1 MRILLCLI
9 LSAWSVAAATTNS
22 ITQHGIT
29 WYFDDTVTYGTFA
42 NGDYWVVGPVTITNI
57 NPACVTTNGITVN
70 GAQVD
75 PIGHATQTLAMSAQG
90 YDSRMYQGN
99 LGTNYSESLNVA
111 NDLPLT
117 LDGPNSLISV
127 ISRPAQSAY
136 SQLDTAAV
144 LTVLTNAITDGGA
157 YFRPPYCGVG
167 FKPLFSTNDI
177 NWSLLRTLAVVTNTP
192 TFNSVETNFIR
203 VWLEQNTGSANQSMH
218 PLNNQLNYSAYNARN
233 TQAGLLLLHL
243 NYTIAQKKDLCIR
256 LIQLGIDNY
265 GVARSGGVFIDLEGL
280 NTGCKAP
287 VVFAATMLNDA
298 DMKGWANG
306 TTNLIFSD
314 DRQIWYVTASDTNR
328 SLSSKNGQAPEQY
341 LAGDIGTAEWGGQHL
356 NYPQFDGRQ
365 WDRIYR
371 SIAGVSLVGAALAMQ
386 LTEGSETIWNY
397 PPFFDYYDRFYDVE
411 ESYDFTYDA
420 SHVISLFIR
429 GMWENY
435 RTLGDLYTPTIVTNN
450 ASGARVMGFR
460 GLGMSVLPIPS
471 VNTTADLWQAFEFTD
486 PTVANLDA
494 NDNTSTGTWLTNDNT
509 VLMSIS
515 TSGERALTGT
525 INGSSDTGH
534 TRGLRKSHTA
544 NDTANVQ
551 FDLGG
556 SAVGTISAGTWWKF
570 VGPTPGASKCILLF
584 AYSGGT
590 VAEVVMNITTKTV
603 GFSGGSNNGV
613 ALVTDTWYWITAKIV
628 KNSTSYISVYDT
640 TGTLVGTEVAG
651 TAANQDTRFISLGRG
666 LNETAD
672 NSILVYWDDL
682 VLDWTDA
689 TYPLG
694 L

>member
-1 MRILLCLI
+1 MRTLFCLI

-29 WYFDDTVTYGTFA
+29 WYFDDAVTYGTFA

-75 PIGHATQTLAMSAQG
+75 PLGHATQTSAMSAQG

-167 FKPLFSTNDI
+167 FKPLLATNDI

-265 GVARSGGVFIDLEGL
+265 GVAKSGGVFIDLEGL

-314 DRQIWYVTASDTNR
+314 DRQLWYVTASDTNR

-341 LAGDIGTAEWGGQHL
+341 LASDIGTAEWGGQHL

-386 LTEGSETIWNY
+386 LTEGAETVWNY
-397 PPFFDYYDRFYDVE
+397 PAFFDYYDRFYEVE
-411 ESYDFTYDA
+411 ESYDFTYDS

-429 GMWENY
+429 GMWDNY
-435 RTLGDLYTPTIVTNN
+435 RALGDLYTPTIATNN

-460 GLGMSVLPIPS
+460 GLGMSVLPPPVS
-471 VNTTADLWQAFEFTD
+471 PYLLEQDFEGTGY
-486 PTVANLDA
+486 
-494 NDNTSTGTWLTNDNT
+494 DNAQTWSEQGSATLNEDYTSTVLVGSQSMLIDLTSNIGDIASPVITMPPGGGDIWYVYFQLRVLAFPSSGFRVATVTNSFDLSINASSNLVIRPQVGTGVAT
-509 VLMSIS
+509 VGQLEAGVTYHVWMQG
-515 TSGERALTGT
+515 SGDDVE
-525 INGSSDTGH
+525 
-534 TRGLRKSHTA
+534 TA
-544 NDTANVQ
+544 N
-551 FDLGG
+551 
-556 SAVGTISAGTWWKF
+556 AGT
-570 VGPTPGASKCILLF
+570 AR
-584 AYSGGT
+584 
-590 VAEVVMNITTKTV
+590 V
-603 GFSGGSNNGV
+603 GFS
-613 ALVTDTWYWITAKIV
+613 
-628 KNSTSYISVYDT
+628 T
-640 TGTLVGTEVAG
+640 TGIRPNSGDNYAIDTDA
-651 TAANQDTRFISLGRG
+651 AANGPYSAVQLILGSRQIG
-666 LNETAD
+666 ANYSVIIDKVRVGNELIGD
-672 NSILVYWDDL
+672 N
-682 VLDWTDA
+682 
-689 TYPLG
+689 PQ
-694 L
+694 